1 MTKFEA
7 TIKQFENALT
17 RFREVMAVPKNDIV
31 RDSAI
36 QRFEFTLDLSWK
48 MAKAFL
54 EEKKGVVCVSPKE
67 CFRESY
73 RQGLI
78 EYSDE
83 WIKFV
88 DMRNET
94 VHTYK
99 EEVAEK
105 IYVYLPI
112 ALKHFEALFAA
123 VKEKIKE

>member
-1 MTKFEA
+1 
-7 TIKQFENALT
+7 
-17 RFREVMAVPKNDIV
+17 MAVPKSDIT

-48 MAKAFL
+48 MVKAFL
-54 EEKKGVVCVSPKE
+54 EDKKGIICVSPKE
-67 CFRESY
+67 CFREAY

-105 IYVYLPI
+105 IYNSLPE
-112 ALKHFEALFAA
+112 AVKHFKILLNA
-123 VKEKIKE
+123 VKGVKK